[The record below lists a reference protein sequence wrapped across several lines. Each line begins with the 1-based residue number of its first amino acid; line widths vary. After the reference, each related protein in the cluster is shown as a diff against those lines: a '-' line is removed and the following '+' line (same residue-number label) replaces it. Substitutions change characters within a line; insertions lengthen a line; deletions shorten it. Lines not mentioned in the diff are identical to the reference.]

1 MWGTEL
7 TERHGMAEILNFP
20 ARPKGAPPANEAALP
35 RASAA
40 ILFFTGVR
48 YERMAEPAPAGTT
61 PGPKKPRGR
70 RRA

>member
-1 MWGTEL
+1 
-7 TERHGMAEILNFP
+7 MAEILNFP
-20 ARPKGAPPANEAALP
+20 ARPKCAPPANEAAIP
-35 RASAA
+35 SASAA